1 MSITYAG
8 GAAGPTVSTLTATA
22 IVVADMVG
30 VGVFTS
36 LGFQLQDISSGFSL
50 LMLWVVGGVVALCGA
65 FSYAELAAMFPR
77 SSGEYNFL
85 RRTYHPAVGFLAG
98 WVSATVGFAAPV
110 ALAAMAFGVY
120 FTSVVPQA
128 PPLALGLGVTWLAAL
143 VHLAGIRLG
152 SAFQNAWT
160 AAKIALIVVFIAA
173 GIWAGTGTGGAQP
186 ISFAPTTHD
195 LTVMRSAAFAIS
207 LVFVMYSYS
216 GWNAATYIIGEIR
229 EPQKTVP
236 AALFAATFIVMLL
249 YVGLNA
255 VFLYTTPTVDMV
267 GQLNVA
273 MIAGN
278 HVFGVEGGRIVGML
292 ISIGLVSSIGAM
304 MWIGPRVTMAM
315 GEDAPLLRFFSRKS
329 KNDVPAAAIVLQ
341 LVVSNLLLLTQSF
354 EKVLDFIQFSLSF
367 CSFLAVLGVIKLR
380 WTHPKLPRPYR
391 TWGYPVTPLVFLA
404 ATAFVMFYLVVNRP
418 EQSLAGF
425 AMMLAGLVV
434 YAAATRSARRSAA
447 RPAAV
452 TQPRPNASTILS
464 MAAAALLAGPLVM
477 SSTPAVSAEV
487 ATADDTAKLLAG
499 IAPAA
504 ESPLSVFT
512 REASWQRHASY
523 FDAIFGALDRRQFA
537 RIRTWSEAKL
547 ATHQPVVLYMFSGP
561 DFLYA
566 DAFFGDASTL
576 VLSALEPVGQIPDV
590 ANLRPA
596 ALSRTLGNIEAAMKS
611 LLTLSFFRTKDMKT
625 RLAGGGGGVNGTL
638 PILYVFLARTGK
650 VIHNVELVN
659 LDAQGA
665 AIPAEPRAKT
675 GARGVKIDYES
686 ADGRMHTLYYFE
698 TNLDNEGVRTSGF
711 LSFCEQLGPADT
723 FLKSASYLLH
733 QGGFTTV
740 RDFLLKRGGMVLQDD
755 SGIPLGRF
763 DRDKWQLNPFG
774 RYVGPIEIFA
784 QFYQAQLVRLFR
796 EGGAQPI
803 DFGIGYRWRPNES
816 NLLLAGSK
824 DR

>member
-120 FTSVVPQA
+120 FTSVLPQA

-229 EPQKTVP
+229 EPQKAVP
-236 AALFAATFIVMLL
+236 AALFAATFIVTLL

-273 MIAGN
+273 MIAGS

-329 KNDVPAAAIVLQ
+329 KNDVPAAAILLQ
-341 LVVSNLLLLTQSF
+341 LVVSSLLLLTQSF

-391 TWGYPVTPLVFLA
+391 TWGYPVTPLIFLA
-404 ATAFVMFYLVVNRP
+404 VTAFMMYYLMVNRP
-418 EQSLAGF
+418 VQSFAGF
-425 AMMLAGLVV
+425 VIMLVGL
-434 YAAATRSARRSAA
+434 
-447 RPAAV
+447 
-452 TQPRPNASTILS
+452 
-464 MAAAALLAGPLVM
+464 AL
-477 SSTPAVSAEV
+477 
-487 ATADDTAKLLAG
+487 
-499 IAPAA
+499 
-504 ESPLSVFT
+504 
-512 REASWQRHASY
+512 Y
-523 FDAIFGALDRRQFA
+523 
-537 RIRTWSEAKL
+537 
-547 ATHQPVVLYMFSGP
+547 
-561 DFLYA
+561 
-566 DAFFGDASTL
+566 
-576 VLSALEPVGQIPDV
+576 
-590 ANLRPA
+590 
-596 ALSRTLGNIEAAMKS
+596 ALSRRDVLGSQSATAP
-611 LLTLSFFRTKDMKT
+611 
-625 RLAGGGGGVNGTL
+625 GT
-638 PILYVFLARTGK
+638 
-650 VIHNVELVN
+650 
-659 LDAQGA
+659 
-665 AIPAEPRAKT
+665 
-675 GARGVKIDYES
+675 
-686 ADGRMHTLYYFE
+686 
-698 TNLDNEGVRTSGF
+698 
-711 LSFCEQLGPADT
+711 
-723 FLKSASYLLH
+723 
-733 QGGFTTV
+733 
-740 RDFLLKRGGMVLQDD
+740 
-755 SGIPLGRF
+755 
-763 DRDKWQLNPFG
+763 
-774 RYVGPIEIFA
+774 
-784 QFYQAQLVRLFR
+784 
-796 EGGAQPI
+796 
-803 DFGIGYRWRPNES
+803 
-816 NLLLAGSK
+816 
-824 DR
+824 